1 MAEQQDQDRTEQ
13 ATPYKREKAREKG
26 MVVRSTEVG
35 SAFAVLAFLLF
46 LYLWGGA
53 AVRQLAA
60 ASARL
65 LGSAD
70 ALPAGPSGA
79 WRWIAAAGFEAL
91 SAIGPLLAAVVIAAI
106 AASVLQFGLVLTTQ
120 PLKPDWQRINPAAGF
135 KRLFSRRALFDALKN
150 VLKLALFGAVIWF
163 TLMGLM
169 RPLRALLFADA
180 RGWGPHLTDA
190 LGTVVFRLLLAMVA
204 VALVDLVFANREY
217 ARKLM
222 MSRRELRDE
231 HKHREGDP
239 KIKARIRELQA
250 EMRRRSRSLRRAGEA
265 DVVLTNPTHVAVA
278 LLYRHG
284 EMAAPQIVAKGAG
297 EMAQAM
303 KKLARRRGVAI
314 VENRALAR
322 ALYEEPLDAAVPEAW
337 YPQVA
342 RIMVWVQEARRMR
355 AARSETT

>member
-1 MAEQQDQDRTEQ
+1 
-13 ATPYKREKAREKG
+13 
-26 MVVRSTEVG
+26 
-35 SAFAVLAFLLF
+35 
-46 LYLWGGA
+46 
-53 AVRQLAA
+53 
-60 ASARL
+60 
-65 LGSAD
+65 
-70 ALPAGPSGA
+70 
-79 WRWIAAAGFEAL
+79 
-91 SAIGPLLAAVVIAAI
+91 
-106 AASVLQFGLVLTTQ
+106 
-120 PLKPDWQRINPAAGF
+120 
-135 KRLFSRRALFDALKN
+135 
-150 VLKLALFGAVIWF
+150 
-163 TLMGLM
+163 M

-180 RGWGPHLTDA
+180 RGWGPHLMDA

-303 KKLARRRGVAI
+303 KRLARRRGVAI